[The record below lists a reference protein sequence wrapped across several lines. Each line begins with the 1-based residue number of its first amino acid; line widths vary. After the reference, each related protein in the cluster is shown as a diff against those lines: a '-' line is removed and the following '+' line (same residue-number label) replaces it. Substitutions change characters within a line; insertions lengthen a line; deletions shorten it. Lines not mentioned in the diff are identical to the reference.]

1 MRRALCYCLRT
12 HDLCLTYRH
21 VAASSTYDYQRVPNS
36 AAGLDRC
43 SRGDSPHACGV
54 RVVVSGS
61 VCASAVDSYG
71 VTGSPRT
78 VTCAPAERSGPGA
91 VCVWRETIALI
102 HTRHRDQGG
111 VGHNN
116 IFINKSTRC
125 TRVAPT
131 GSSVSREWRLAH
143 HAPWPPA
150 PRAAAGRGPRAKLGQ
165 RSKHGDEPRTRAASL
180 QHHALHACTV
190 APQTLYHRAR
200 MHPIPFQIMGW
211 PWVSIIL
218 HLRCPST
225 GLKPNVAS
233 ATCPSFCRI
242 CLPVLMPYATTDP
255 SAIRLRRLLGA

>member
-1 MRRALCYCLRT
+1 MRRALGYCLRT
-12 HDLCLTYRH
+12 HDLCLTYRR

-43 SRGDSPHACGV
+43 SRGDSPHVCGV

-78 VTCAPAERSGPGA
+78 VTCAPAERGEWARRGLRLAGDNSSN
-91 VCVWRETIALI
+91 T
-102 HTRHRDQGG
+102 HTTQGSDQGG

-131 GSSVSREWRLAH
+131 GSERQGM
-143 HAPWPPA
+143 APA
-150 PRAAAGRGPRAKLGQ
+150 RRGARAN

-180 QHHALHACTV
+180 QHHALHACTRTTDALPSCTH
-190 APQTLYHRAR
+190 APDPLPNHGLAVGV
-200 MHPIPFQIMGW
+200 H
-211 PWVSIIL
+211 L